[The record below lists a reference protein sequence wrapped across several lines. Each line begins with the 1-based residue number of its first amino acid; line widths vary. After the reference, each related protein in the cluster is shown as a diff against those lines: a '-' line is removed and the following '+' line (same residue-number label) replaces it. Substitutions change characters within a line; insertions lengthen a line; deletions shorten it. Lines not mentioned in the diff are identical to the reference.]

1 MSQNK
6 IKSTSSMIVLNMLPN
21 PSNFYHGL
29 AIVTLVLVC
38 TVQITTSIRFDLQ
51 PNSKKCLK
59 EEMRKNLLAV
69 GEYEVSSLAG
79 TNVDLHITDSKGHTA
94 LLRTNV
100 DGKGKFAVTS
110 DEDDIYDFCF
120 SYTSSPHAPQQ
131 LLPREVNL
139 DVRLGVEAKQ
149 YDSSSTDKL
158 QKLEA
163 DLAKLE
169 DLTNSIIEDFAHL
182 KKRESEM
189 QDTNAS
195 TSNRVFWQTV
205 VSVIVVV
212 GLACWQVLYLR
223 KFFRSR
229 RLID

>member
-1 MSQNK
+1 MTS
-6 IKSTSSMIVLNMLPN
+6 IKLDTHN
-21 PSNFYHGL
+21 
-29 AIVTLVLVC
+29 LVLKISIVSLLF
-38 TVQITTSIRFDLQ
+38 TNLIVRETISIRFDLQ

-69 GEYEVSSLAG
+69 GEYEVSSLPG
-79 TNVDLHITDSKGHTA
+79 TNVDFQITDSKGHTA
-94 LLRTNV
+94 LIRDNV

-120 SYTSSPHAPQQ
+120 AYSSSPHTSHQ

-163 DLAKLE
+163 DLTKLE

-182 KKRESEM
+182 KKREGEM

-195 TSNRVFWQTV
+195 TSNRIFWQTLI
-205 VSVIVVV
+205 SIAVVV
-212 GLACWQVLYLR
+212 GLAGWQVMYLR
-223 KFFRSR
+223 QFFRSR
-229 RLID
+229 KLID

>member
-1 MSQNK
+1 M
-6 IKSTSSMIVLNMLPN
+6 TVTGFCTTVLPLPIYIF
-21 PSNFYHGL
+21 SLLIL
-29 AIVTLVLVC
+29 APLVEEAG
-38 TVQITTSIRFDLQ
+38 SIRFDLQ
-51 PNSKKCLK
+51 PNTKKCLK

-69 GEYEVSSLAG
+69 GEYEVSSLPG
-79 TNVDLHITDSKGHTA
+79 TNVDFQITDSKGHTA
-94 LLRTNV
+94 LLRDNV

-120 SYTSSPHAPQQ
+120 AYSSSPHTSHQ

-149 YDSSSTDKL
+149 YDSTSTDKL

-163 DLAKLE
+163 DLTKLE
-169 DLTNSIIEDFAHL
+169 DLTNSIIDDFAHL
-182 KKRESEM
+182 KRRESEM

-205 VSVIVVV
+205 ISIIVVL
-212 GLACWQVLYLR
+212 GLAGWQVMYLR
-223 KFFRSR
+223 QFFRSR
-229 RLID
+229 KLID

>member
-1 MSQNK
+1 MTVTGFRN
-6 IKSTSSMIVLNMLPN
+6 TVLPL
-21 PSNFYHGL
+21 SIYIFSL
-29 AIVTLVLVC
+29 LVLFSLVEE
-38 TVQITTSIRFDLQ
+38 TRSIRFDLQ
-51 PNSKKCLK
+51 PNTKKCLK

-69 GEYEVSSLAG
+69 GEYEVSSLPG
-79 TNVDLHITDSKGHTA
+79 TNVDFQITDSKGHTA
-94 LLRTNV
+94 LIRDNV

-120 SYTSSPHAPQQ
+120 AYSSSPHTSHQ

-163 DLAKLE
+163 DLTKLE

-182 KKRESEM
+182 KRRESEM

-195 TSNRVFWQTV
+195 TSNRIFVQTV
-205 VSVIVVV
+205 ISIIVVL
-212 GLACWQVLYLR
+212 GLAGVQVMYLR
-223 KFFRSR
+223 QFFRSR
-229 RLID
+229 KLID

>member
-1 MSQNK
+1 M
-6 IKSTSSMIVLNMLPN
+6 TVTGFYTTVLPL
-21 PSNFYHGL
+21 SFYIISL
-29 AIVTLVLVC
+29 LIFASLVEE
-38 TVQITTSIRFDLQ
+38 IGSIRFDLQ
-51 PNSKKCLK
+51 PNTKKCLK

-69 GEYEVSSLAG
+69 GEYEVSSLPG
-79 TNVDLHITDSKGHTA
+79 TNVDFQITDSKGHTA
-94 LLRTNV
+94 LIRDNV

-120 SYTSSPHAPQQ
+120 AYSSSPHTSHQ

-163 DLAKLE
+163 DLTKLE

-182 KKRESEM
+182 KRRESEM

-195 TSNRVFWQTV
+195 TSNRIFWQTV
-205 VSVIVVV
+205 ISIIVVL
-212 GLACWQVLYLR
+212 GLAGWQVMYLR
-223 KFFRSR
+223 QFFRSR
-229 RLID
+229 KLID